1 MAGLLFFL
9 TLGYIQNFFEVLLI
23 LLNASVLGWC
33 KCVSYADVATS
44 AYETQLHSLTFN
56 LFFCI
61 VYIVIPDVKKR
72 NEFVCI
78 MSLILELTEALLRMV
93 VRRDLLRR
101 SHSVA
106 GDCTLLDTG
115 SWRS

>member
-1 MAGLLFFL
+1 M
-9 TLGYIQNFFEVLLI
+9 
-23 LLNASVLGWC
+23 LGWY
-33 KCVSYADVATS
+33 KCVSHADVATS

-61 VYIVIPDVKKR
+61 VYIVIPDVKR
-72 NEFVCI
+72 WNEFVYN
-78 MSLILELTEALLRMV
+78 MSLILELSETLLRMV

-115 SWRS
+115 CW

>member
-1 MAGLLFFL
+1 M
-9 TLGYIQNFFEVLLI
+9 IP
-23 LLNASVLGWC
+23 LNASVLGWY

-44 AYETQLHSLTFN
+44 AYETQLRSLTFN

-61 VYIVIPDVKKR
+61 VCIVIPYVKKR
-72 NEFVCI
+72 NVFVCN
-78 MSLILELTEALLRMV
+78 MSLILELSETLLRMV

-115 SWRS
+115 CWRS